1 MCPTTETEF
10 ENVGDV
16 GELCVKGPQVM
27 KGYLHNQK
35 ATDELIKDGWLYTGI
50 YLVLRW
56 DVKGPQVMKGYLH
69 NQKATV
75 ELIKDGWLYTGMY
88 MVLRWGFGKL

>member
-1 MCPTTETEF
+1 
-10 ENVGDV
+10 
-16 GELCVKGPQVM
+16 M

-35 ATDELIKDGWLYTGI
+35 ATDDLIKDGWLYTGI

-88 MVLRWGFGKL
+88 MVLR